1 MRRPVNDQQTLDK
14 IIDRTVPTDGCL
26 IWTGGFVRGRW
37 PRMYARIDGKE
48 TSISVRPVIWRLTGG
63 RELKP
68 GEVIAMTCG
77 CDACL
82 RRKHMEVIGKGEV
95 SRRNWAKPGAKVLRS
110 AKCREASQAQ
120 AKLDMEKAR
129 AIRARLADGATQ
141 VSLVPEFDVSQALI
155 SRVARGDAW
164 KEPVSP
170 FAGLGART

>member
-1 MRRPVNDQQTLDK
+1 MSKLPDQDQVNK
-14 IIDRTVPTDGCL
+14 IMGRTIPQEGCM

-63 RELKP
+63 RELQP
-68 GEVIAMTCG
+68 GEVITMTCG

-82 RRKHMEVIGKGEV
+82 RRKHMEVIDKGEV
-95 SRRNWAKPGAKVLRS
+95 SRRNWAKPGAKLLRS
-110 AKCREASQAQ
+110 VKCRESSSAR

-129 AIRARLADGATQ
+129 EIRDRIADGETQ
-141 VSLVPEFDVSQALI
+141 LALAPAYQVSQALI
-155 SRVARGDAW
+155 SRVARGTSW

-170 FAGLGART
+170 FSGLGARG